1 MVNENMT
8 ALVVDDDPDLIGVAK
23 LALNSA
29 GIKDVSLAADGLE
42 AKRLV
47 EAADR
52 PFSVVICDWVMP
64 GLDGPGF
71 LSFFRQDNVRRPF
84 IMLSGKSTDTE
95 FSAISRNPNDYFLT
109 KQSSLDEIIAL
120 IQKVIKT

>member
-1 MVNENMT
+1 MVTESMT
-8 ALVVDDDPDLIGVAK
+8 ALVIDVDADLIAVAK

-42 AKRLV
+42 AKKIV
-47 EAADR
+47 EAADK
-52 PFSVVICDWVMP
+52 PFNVVVCDWVMP

-71 LSFFRQDNVRRPF
+71 LSFFRQDNVRSPF
-84 IMLSGKSTDTE
+84 IMLSGKSTDAE

-120 IQKVIKT
+120 VQKVVKT

>member
-1 MVNENMT
+1 MVTESMT
-8 ALVVDDDPDLIGVAK
+8 ALVIDDDADLIAVAK

-42 AKRLV
+42 AKKIV
-47 EAADR
+47 EAADK
-52 PFSVVICDWVMP
+52 PFNVVVCDWVMP

-71 LSFFRQDNVRRPF
+71 LSFFRQDNVRSPF
-84 IMLSGKSTDTE
+84 IMLSGKSTDAE

-120 IQKVIKT
+120 VQKVVKT